1 MKIWVYEIK
10 GENKPMRCITEDGAK
25 QLKQTLD
32 QEGADYNLLTYPTIY
47 HYLKDLSEWND
58 ESVSDGEVL
67 DILMET
73 LADLGI

>member
-10 GENKPMRCITEDGAK
+10 GVNKPMRCTTEDGAK

-32 QEGADYNLLTYPTIY
+32 QKGADYNLLTYPTIY
-47 HYLKDLSEWND
+47 HYLRDLNEWND